1 MLLYQGE
8 LLLDIISKIR
18 YTANRVRYLFRNTH
32 PDSLNPFFPG
42 TEILGNMAN
51 EAYWLTGVGEQ
62 PKIGPADSYEPGE
75 GEILIQV
82 RLTYDTFTER
92 ILRKYTD

>member
-1 MLLYQGE
+1 
-8 LLLDIISKIR
+8 
-18 YTANRVRYLFRNTH
+18 
-32 PDSLNPFFPG
+32 
-42 TEILGNMAN
+42 MAN